1 MMNRALLQRQ
11 MFANGGKVI
20 PDDAKGLQ
28 ALAQERPDVVRKM
41 GFQAMQEGG
50 LAGLMSQQDM
60 AATPMGSPPMD
71 QPPMAAQQQ
80 LDPNIIMGALQSASE
95 TTGDLEQAPDF
106 QSMMNQ
112 FSGEDKSEEERRDDL
127 ASIVGPEDAAQTP
140 DSVLALVTPVV
151 QISMMEEGI
160 APMARDAMDTPVEGD
175 MAGGIMSMTGAGNE
189 PPENFNLGGEV
200 RRRGDEDPVQYF
212 APENKNRVAG
222 KVTLADLLGL
232 ITPKNVSGA
241 PEVPTLQE
249 AFADKK
255 DVYRGILGD
264 TEEQKRLTQAQIL
277 FDIANTALTFSA
289 PMPGEKKGLS
299 PVQRLAMAAT
309 TTKLAPTIAAR
320 AGKLTED
327 KRKFDLAALQSAEA
341 EVTAAKSAEQAYNL
355 ARLKNRTKPKAT
367 SIYSPDGKSVP
378 VVEKVINNEIVRY
391 DSRGQ
396 IVDFTQGDYKNHTLV
411 APKEIEKKSVE
422 LFEKKTNKSILGVES
437 KGEFYTNNTLSEKL
451 DKTLYTKKS
460 PTDVKFKDF
469 FLEDRTAIP
478 LKVVNGE
485 LIHATDVTIGDKNY
499 KAGDKFD
506 KGNPL
511 NQNGSFTKPDKETSK
526 FGKPK
531 WFMKSILNED
541 LVKKYGENKLE
552 GDDLVLMNNSISA
565 FLAGDRTVN
574 VGGTVTV
581 SEPML
586 PPSLKAAILKRF
598 QNNQEI
604 PDAATV
610 YLQNRENVFDAGI
623 IGTVNKLFDKN
634 KIKSDGGRHEFPAV
648 TVDNV
653 ESIFLSGENEP
664 QLLEA
669 QGFTSGVKQTFENIK
684 ANILGELTGSIK
696 IYEVTEARSLLKAL
710 AMRTLELQSGLF
722 AGRALKSLTDRLV
735 EQTED
740 IKGGVFTSDSDLYN
754 ALTKN
759 RKTLGVILRTYT
771 DVLKNKKQFRAIDV
785 VKARK
790 GAKQVLNLLGE
801 YTAFIN
807 LIEKQSSD
815 KQNISKLQTEN
826 KIKSK
831 LFKNLMKQ
839 NN

>member
-160 APMARDAMDTPVEGD
+160 APMAREAMDTPVEGD
-175 MAGGIMSMTGAGNE
+175 MAGGIMSMTEAGSE

-222 KVTLADLLGL
+222 ITLADLLKG
-232 ITPKNVSGA
+232 ITGNQNLGA
-241 PEVPTLQE
+241 PEVPTLQK
-249 AFADKK
+249 AFAGKK
-255 DVYRGILGD
+255 DVYRDILGD
-264 TEEQKRLTQAQIL
+264 TEEQKKLTQAQIL
-277 FDIANTALTFSA
+277 FDIANTALAYSA
-289 PMPGEKKGLS
+289 PMEGEKPGLS

-309 TTKLAPTIAAR
+309 KTKLAPTIAAR
-320 AGKLTED
+320 AAQLTAD

-367 SIYSPDGKSVP
+367 TIYSPDGTPIP
-378 VVEKVINNEIVRY
+378 VVEKIINNEIYRY
-391 DSRGQ
+391 DSAGKL
-396 IVDFTQGDYKNHTLV
+396 VDFTQGTYKDHTLV
-411 APKEIEKKSVE
+411 KPDKVEKKSVE
-422 LFEKKTNKSILGVES
+422 LFEKGTNKSLLGVES
-437 KGEFYTNNTLSEKL
+437 DGEFYTDNTLTKKL
-451 DKTLYTKKS
+451 DKKLYTKKS
-460 PTDVKFKDF
+460 STDVKFKDF
-469 FLEDRTAIP
+469 YLEDRTPIP
-478 LKVVNGE
+478 LKIVNGE

-506 KGNPL
+506 NGNPK

-531 WFMKSILNED
+531 WFMKSILDKD
-541 LVKKYGENKLE
+541 LVEKYGNNQLE

-586 PPSLKAAILKRF
+586 PPSLKDAIIKRF
-598 QNNQEI
+598 KNKQTI

-610 YLQNRENVFDAGI
+610 YLQNRENVFDAGL

-634 KIKSDGGRHEFPAV
+634 KISSDGGRHEFPAV
-648 TVDNV
+648 NVDNV

-669 QGFTSGVKQTFENIK
+669 QGFTSGFKKFFEDIK
-684 ANILGELTGSIK
+684 ANILGETVGSIK

-722 AGRALKSLTDRLV
+722 AGRALKSVTDRLV

-740 IKGGVFTSDSDLYN
+740 IAKGGAFTSDSDLYN

-759 RKTLGVILRTYT
+759 RKALGVILRTYT

-801 YTAFIN
+801 YSAFIN
-807 LIEKQSSD
+807 LIEKQSSE
-815 KQNISKLQTEN
+815 QANISKIQTEN
-826 KIKSK
+826 KAKSK
-831 LFKNLMKQ
+831 LFKKLIKQ
-839 NN
+839 NK

>member
-11 MFANGGKVI
+11 MFANGGRVI

-28 ALAQERPDVVRKM
+28 ALAAERPDVVKKM
-41 GFQAMQEGG
+41 GFKPMQEGG
-50 LAGLMSQQDM
+50 LAGLMQQQDM
-60 AATPMGSPPMD
+60 AAMPMGSPPMD
-71 QPPMAAQQQ
+71 QPPMAAQGGV
-80 LDPNIIMGALQSASE
+80 DPNVLASTLSNVAE
-95 TTGDLEQAPDF
+95 DTGDLEQAPDF

-140 DSVLALVTPVV
+140 DSVLALVTPMV

-189 PPENFNLGGEV
+189 PPENFKLGGEV

-222 KVTLADLLGL
+222 ITLADLLKG
-232 ITPKNVSGA
+232 ITGDQNLGA

-437 KGEFYTNNTLSEKL
+437 KGEFYTDNTLSEKL

-722 AGRALKSLTDRLV
+722 AGRALKSVTDRLV

-815 KQNISKLQTEN
+815 TQNISKLQTEN

>member
-1 MMNRALLQRQ
+1 MNRALLQRQ
-11 MFANGGKVI
+11 MFANGGRVI

-28 ALAQERPDVVRKM
+28 ALAKERPDVVRKM

-160 APMARDAMDTPVEGD
+160 APMAREAMDTPVEGN
-175 MAGGIMSMTGAGNE
+175 MAGGIMSMTEAGSE

-222 KVTLADLLGL
+222 ITLADLLKGL
-232 ITPKNVSGA
+232 TGTQNLGA
-241 PEVPTLQE
+241 PEVPTLQQ

-264 TEEQKRLTQAQIL
+264 TEEQKKLTQAQIL
-277 FDIANTALTFSA
+277 FDIANTALAFSA
-289 PMPGEKKGLS
+289 PMEGEKPGLS

-309 TTKLAPTIAAR
+309 KTKLAPTIAAR

-341 EVTAAKSAEQAYNL
+341 EVKAAKSAEQAYNL
-355 ARLKNRTKPKAT
+355 ARLKNKTKPKAT
-367 SIYSPDGKSVP
+367 SIYSPDGISVP
-378 VVEKVINNEIVRY
+378 VVEKVTNNEIVRY
-391 DSRGQ
+391 DSKGQ
-396 IVDFTQGDYKNHTLV
+396 LVDFTQGPYKNYTLV
-411 APKEIEKKSVE
+411 APKTKTKKSITVFNKE
-422 LFEKKTNKSILGVES
+422 TNKSQLAVES
-437 KGEFYTNNTLSEKL
+437 EGEIYTDNTLNEKL
-451 DKTLYTKKS
+451 DKTKFTTKQPK
-460 PTDVKFKDF
+460 DVKFETF
-469 FLEDRTAIP
+469 YLEDRTPIP

-485 LIHATDVTIGDKNY
+485 LIHAVDITVGDKKYN
-499 KAGDKFD
+499 AGDKFD
-506 KGNPL
+506 SGNA
-511 NQNGSFTKPDKETSK
+511 NYVNGSFDKPDKQAAK

-586 PPSLKAAILKRF
+586 PPSLKAAIIKRF
-598 QNNQEI
+598 KNKQEI

-610 YLQNRENVFDAGI
+610 YLQNRENVFDAGMI
-623 IGTVNKLFDKN
+623 STINKLFDKN
-634 KIKSDGGRHEFPAV
+634 KIKTDGGKHEFPAV
-648 TVDNV
+648 NVDNI

-669 QGFTSGVKQTFENIK
+669 QGFTSGVKQFYENIK

-722 AGRALKSLTDRLV
+722 AGRALRSVTDRLV
-735 EQTED
+735 AQSED
-740 IKGGVFTSDSDLYN
+740 IAGGAFNSDSDLYN

-759 RKTLGVILRTYT
+759 RKALGVILRTYT
-771 DVLKNKKQFRAIDV
+771 DVLQNKKQFRAIDV

-807 LIEKQSSD
+807 LLEKQSSD
-815 KQNISKLQTEN
+815 TQNISKLQTEN

-831 LFKNLMKQ
+831 LFKKLNKQ
-839 NN
+839 NP

>member
-1 MMNRALLQRQ
+1 MNRALLQRQ
-11 MFANGGKVI
+11 MFANGGRVI

-28 ALAQERPDVVRKM
+28 ALASERPDVVKKM
-41 GFQAMQEGG
+41 GFKPMQEGG
-50 LAGLMSQQDM
+50 LAGLMQQQDM
-60 AATPMGSPPMD
+60 AAMPMGSPPMD
-71 QPPMAAQQQ
+71 QPPMAAQGGV
-80 LDPNIIMGALQSASE
+80 DPNILASTLSNVAE
-95 TTGDLEQAPDF
+95 DTGDLEQAPDF

-151 QISMMEEGI
+151 QISMAEEGI

-189 PPENFNLGGEV
+189 PPENFKLGGEV

-222 KVTLADLLGL
+222 ITLADLLKG
-232 ITPKNVSGA
+232 ITGDQNLGA

-277 FDIANTALTFSA
+277 FDIANTALAFAA
-289 PMPGEKKGLS
+289 PMEGEKPGLS
-299 PVQRLAMAAT
+299 AAERLAMAAT
-309 TTKLAPTIAAR
+309 KTKLAPTIAAR

-391 DSRGQ
+391 DSKGQ

-437 KGEFYTNNTLSEKL
+437 KGEFYTDNTLSEKL

-531 WFMKSILNED
+531 WFMKRILNED

-722 AGRALKSLTDRLV
+722 AGRALKSVTDRLV

-815 KQNISKLQTEN
+815 TQNISKLQTEN

>member
-11 MFANGGKVI
+11 MFANGGRVI

-28 ALAQERPDVVRKM
+28 ALASERPDVVKKM
-41 GFQAMQEGG
+41 GFKPMQEGG
-50 LAGLMSQQDM
+50 LAGLMQQQDM
-60 AATPMGSPPMD
+60 AAMPMGSPPMD
-71 QPPMAAQQQ
+71 QPPMAAQGGV
-80 LDPNIIMGALQSASE
+80 DPNILATTLSNVAE
-95 TTGDLEQAPDF
+95 DTGDLEQAPDF

-151 QISMMEEGI
+151 QISMAEEGI

-189 PPENFNLGGEV
+189 PPENFKLGGEV

-222 KVTLADLLGL
+222 ITLADLLKG
-232 ITPKNVSGA
+232 ITGDQNLGA

-264 TEEQKRLTQAQIL
+264 TEEQKKLTQAQIL
-277 FDIANTALTFSA
+277 FDIANTALAFAA
-289 PMPGEKKGLS
+289 PMEGEKPGLS
-299 PVQRLAMAAT
+299 AAERLAMAAT
-309 TTKLAPTIAAR
+309 KTKLAPTIAAR

-341 EVTAAKSAEQAYNL
+341 EVTAAKKAEQAFNL
-355 ARLKNRTKPKAT
+355 AKIKNRTKPKAT
-367 SIYSPDGKSVP
+367 TIYSPDGTPIP
-378 VVEKVINNEIVRY
+378 VVEKIINNEIYRY
-391 DSRGQ
+391 DSAGKL
-396 IVDFTQGDYKNHTLV
+396 VDFTQGTYKDHTLV
-411 APKEIEKKSVE
+411 KPDKVEKKSVE
-422 LFEKKTNKSILGVES
+422 LFEKGTNKSLLGVES
-437 KGEFYTNNTLSEKL
+437 DGEFYTDNTLTKKL
-451 DKTLYTKKS
+451 DKKLYTKKS
-460 PTDVKFKDF
+460 STDVKSETFY
-469 FLEDRTAIP
+469 LEDRTPIP

-485 LIHATDVTIGDKNY
+485 YIHAVDVTVGDKNY
-499 KAGDKFD
+499 KAGEKFD
-506 KGNPL
+506 TGNA
-511 NQNGSFTKPDKETSK
+511 NYANGSFDKPDKQAAK

-531 WFMKSILNED
+531 WFMKSILDKD
-541 LVKKYGENKLE
+541 LVEKYGNNQLE
-552 GDDLVLMNNSISA
+552 GDELVRMNNSISA

-586 PPSLKAAILKRF
+586 PPSLKEAILKRF
-598 QNNQEI
+598 KNKQTI

-610 YLQNRENVFDAGI
+610 YLQNRENVFDAGMI
-623 IGTVNKLFDKN
+623 ATINKLFDKD
-634 KIKSDGGRHEFPAV
+634 KIQSDGGKHEFPAV
-648 TVDNV
+648 NVDNI

-669 QGFTSGVKQTFENIK
+669 QGLASGVKKFFEDIK
-684 ANILGELTGSIK
+684 ANILGEISGSIK

-710 AMRTLELQSGLF
+710 ALRTLELQSGLF
-722 AGRALKSLTDRLV
+722 AGNRLKIVTERLV
-735 EQTED
+735 EQSED
-740 IKGGVFTSDSDLYN
+740 ISGGAFTSDSDLYN

-759 RKTLGVILRTYT
+759 RKALGVILRTYT

-785 VKARK
+785 VSARK

-831 LFKNLMKQ
+831 LFDKLKKQ
-839 NN
+839 NK

>member
-1 MMNRALLQRQ
+1 MNRALLQRQ
-11 MFANGGKVI
+11 MFANGGRVI

-28 ALAQERPDVVRKM
+28 ALAAERPDVVKKM
-41 GFQAMQEGG
+41 GFKPMQEGG
-50 LAGLMSQQDM
+50 LAGLMQQQDM
-60 AATPMGSPPMD
+60 AAMPMGSPPMD
-71 QPPMAAQQQ
+71 QPPMAAQGGV
-80 LDPNIIMGALQSASE
+80 DPNILATTLSNVAE
-95 TTGDLEQAPDF
+95 DTGDLEQAPDF

-151 QISMMEEGI
+151 QISMAEEGI

-189 PPENFNLGGEV
+189 PPENFKLGGEV

-222 KVTLADLLGL
+222 ITLADLLKG
-232 ITPKNVSGA
+232 ITGDQNLGA

-277 FDIANTALTFSA
+277 FDIANTALAFAA
-289 PMPGEKKGLS
+289 PMEGEKPGLS
-299 PVQRLAMAAT
+299 AAERLAMAAT
-309 TTKLAPTIAAR
+309 KTKLAPTIAAR

-367 SIYSPDGKSVP
+367 SIYSPDGISVP

-391 DSRGQ
+391 DSKGR
-396 IVDFTQGDYKNHTLV
+396 IVDFTQGPYKNHTLV

-422 LFEKKTNKSILGVES
+422 LFEKGTNKSILGVES
-437 KGEFYTNNTLSEKL
+437 KGEFYTDNTLGEKL
-451 DKTLYTKKS
+451 DKKLYTKKS

-478 LKVVNGE
+478 LKIVNGE

-541 LVKKYGENKLE
+541 LVKKYGDNELE

-598 QNNQEI
+598 KNKQEI

-610 YLQNRENVFDAGI
+610 YLQNRENVFDAGVI
-623 IGTVNKLFDKN
+623 ATINKLFDKN
-634 KIKSDGGRHEFPAV
+634 KIKTDGGKHEFPAV
-648 TVDNV
+648 NVDNI

-669 QGFTSGVKQTFENIK
+669 QGLASGIKQTYENIK

-696 IYEVTEARSLLKAL
+696 IYEVTEARSLLSAL
-710 AMRTLELQSGLF
+710 ALRTLELQSGLF
-722 AGRALKSLTDRLV
+722 AGNRLRIVTERLV
-735 EQTED
+735 EQSED
-740 IKGGVFTSDSDLYN
+740 IRGGTFTSDSDLYN

-759 RKTLGVILRTYT
+759 RKALGVILRTYT

-807 LIEKQSSD
+807 LLEKQSND
-815 KQNISKLQTEN
+815 KTNISKLQTEN

-831 LFKNLMKQ
+831 LFDKLKKQ
-839 NN
+839 NK

>member
-1 MMNRALLQRQ
+1 MNRALLQRQ
-11 MFANGGKVI
+11 MFANGGRVI

-28 ALAQERPDVVRKM
+28 ALASERPDVVKKM
-41 GFQAMQEGG
+41 GFKPMQEGG
-50 LAGLMSQQDM
+50 LAGLMQQQDM
-60 AATPMGSPPMD
+60 AAMPMGSPPMD
-71 QPPMAAQQQ
+71 QPPMAAQGGI
-80 LDPNIIMGALQSASE
+80 DPNVLASTLSNVAE
-95 TTGDLEQAPDF
+95 DTGDLEQAPDF

-151 QISMMEEGI
+151 QISMAEEGI

-189 PPENFNLGGEV
+189 PPENFKLGGEV

-222 KVTLADLLGL
+222 ITLADLLKG
-232 ITPKNVSGA
+232 ITGDQNLGA
-241 PEVPTLQE
+241 PEVPTLEQ

-264 TEEQKRLTQAQIL
+264 SEEQKRLTQAQIL
-277 FDIANTALTFSA
+277 FDIANTALTYSA

-299 PVQRLAMAAT
+299 PAQRLAMAAT

-437 KGEFYTNNTLSEKL
+437 KGEFYTDNTLSEKL

-722 AGRALKSLTDRLV
+722 AGRALKSVTDRLV

-815 KQNISKLQTEN
+815 TQNISKLQTEN